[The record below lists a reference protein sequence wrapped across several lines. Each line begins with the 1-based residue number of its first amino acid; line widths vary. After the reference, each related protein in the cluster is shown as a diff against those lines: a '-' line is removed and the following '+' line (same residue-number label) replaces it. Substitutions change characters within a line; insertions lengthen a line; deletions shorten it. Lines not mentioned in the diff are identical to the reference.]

1 MSQAHT
7 HHHYGCACREHYVLD
22 LERRYSRL
30 TLAVAEHN
38 AKMERASRRDLRVEI
53 DFPLQSI
60 ATPMECANVEA
71 RSPTP
76 QRENVPA

>member
-1 MSQAHT
+1 MK
-7 HHHYGCACREHYVLD
+7 D

-60 ATPMECANVEA
+60 ATPMECSNDQ
-71 RSPTP
+71 RSYHPERKP
-76 QRENVPA
+76 QTA